1 MIRVLL
7 TIVLPLLLPTAL
19 YVLWVLAMRRTELAA
34 GAQLLRD
41 IPLVWLAA
49 AGLALV
55 AVVLVLVSLGFGGG
69 STGVYVPP
77 TTVDGRIVPGHVV
90 PAPPPPQR

>member
-19 YVLWVLAMRRTELAA
+19 YLLWVLAMRRTELTA

-49 AGLALV
+49 AGLGLV

-77 TTVDGRIVPGHVV
+77 IIIDGKIVPGHVV
-90 PAPPPPQR
+90 PAPPR